1 MSEQREIFSS
11 RWALILASLGMA
23 IGAGNIWRFPRIAAE
38 NGGGS
43 FLIPWI
49 VFLFLWSIPL
59 IIAEYAMGRKSRKGV
74 IGSFIAIMGP
84 KFAWMGAF
92 VAFCTMGIMFYY
104 SVVTGWSIRYFYTS
118 LTSGLAGLD
127 HAAEWSRYTSSG
139 YGPVF
144 FHLVAMSLGGFVIH
158 RGVKGGIEKVNKVVV
173 PLLFLLLIIAA
184 ARALT
189 LPGATEG
196 LNYLFSVDFEKL
208 KDYRVWLEAL
218 SQSAWSTGAGW
229 GLLMTYAIYM
239 DKKEDI
245 VLNSFIAG
253 FGNNAASLLAGL
265 AVIPTVFALSASA
278 SVAMDSLGA
287 GNTGLTF
294 IVIPQLFE
302 KMPGGAIF
310 ETLFF
315 LALSLAAF
323 SSLLAM
329 IELSTRIFM
338 DMGMNRKKAIKVV
351 GVTGFLL
358 GIPSAIWLGFF
369 NNQDWVWG
377 IGLMVSGLFVALAV
391 IKYGAD
397 KFREELVNVEGN
409 DIQAGR
415 WFSII
420 IKWLIPIEFTVMLG
434 WWFWRSATE
443 FDPDAIWNPFHTY
456 NIGTTLL
463 QWGVVITFF
472 IVFNKMLVKMTSNG
486 ESQDGA

>member
-1 MSEQREIFSS
+1 MSKQQEMFSS

-23 IGAGNIWRFPRIAAE
+23 IGAGNIWRFPRIAAQ

-59 IIAEYAMGRKSRKGV
+59 IIMEYGMGRSSRKGV
-74 IGSFIAIMGP
+74 IGSFIHIMGP

-92 VAFCTMGIMFYY
+92 VAWCTMGIMFYY
-104 SVVTGWSIRYFYTS
+104 SVVTGWSLRYFVVS
-118 LTSGLAGLD
+118 LTSGLKGLD
-127 HAAEWSRYTSSG
+127 HAAEWSAYTSSG

-144 FHLVAMSLGGFVIH
+144 YHFIAISIGSYVIFK
-158 RGVKGGIEKVNKVVV
+158 GVRGGIEKTNKIVV

-184 ARALT
+184 GRALT

-208 KDYRVWLEAL
+208 TDYRIWLEGL
-218 SQSAWSTGAGW
+218 SQSAWSTGAAW
-229 GLLMTYAIYM
+229 GLLMTYAVYM
-239 DKKEDI
+239 NKKEDI

-253 FGNNAASLLAGL
+253 FGNNAASLLAAL
-265 AVIPTVFALSASA
+265 AVIPTVFALTDSAA
-278 SVAMDSLGA
+278 VALESLGA

-302 KMPGGAIF
+302 KMAGGTFF
-310 ETLFF
+310 ESLFF

-338 DMGMNRKKAIKVV
+338 DMGMDRKKAITVI
-351 GVTGFLL
+351 GIGGFLL
-358 GIPSAIWLGFF
+358 GIPSAISLGFF

-377 IGLMVSGLFVALAV
+377 VGLMVSGLFVALAG
-391 IKYGAD
+391 IKYGVE
-397 KFREELVNVEGN
+397 KFRDELVNVEGN
-409 DIQAGR
+409 DVRAGK

-420 IKWLIPIEFTVMLG
+420 IKWLIPVEFAVMIG
-434 WWFWRSATE
+434 WWFWQSATE

-456 NIGTTLL
+456 NIGTVIA
-463 QWGVVITFF
+463 QWLFVIIIFLAL
-472 IVFNKMLVKMTSNG
+472 NKLFVRLNSN
-486 ESQDGA
+486 EDV